1 MRLAELDFI
10 LTKII
15 NAYPNISD
23 INITVGRPLQ
33 VEADGQLAPI
43 QLNLSSKVL
52 TPFQTEVIALNLLGS
67 DRRKIETLLKEGS
80 CDLSHAL
87 QDKVRFRVNIF
98 SQRNNY
104 SIVMRKLP
112 VEIPTV
118 EQLGLP
124 LVLKKMS
131 QEKNGIIF
139 FTGATGVG
147 KTTSLAAI
155 LNEINESLPIH
166 MITLEDP
173 VELVHPHKKATIN
186 QRELGTDF
194 DSFANGLRAALRQA
208 PKVILVGEI
217 RDRETMEIALTA
229 AETGHLVFSTLHT
242 IDATQTLNRILGFF
256 DQSEEKQIRIRL
268 AGALR
273 WIVSQRLVPRIDKG
287 RVAILEILVNNLRFQ
302 DLILNGETEDKTFYE
317 VIETSQPL
325 GCQTFDQDTISK
337 FQHGLISENSAM
349 LYASKRAIVQ
359 RGLDQIKSHRGE
371 KTTDIE
377 GLSLDQDYEKQSSK
391 RKRNIP

>member
-10 LTKII
+10 LSKII
-15 NAYPNISD
+15 AAYPQVSD
-23 INITVGRPLQ
+23 IIMTVGRPLQ
-33 VEADGQLAPI
+33 VEAYGNLVPV
-43 QLNLSSKVL
+43 QLNLASKVL
-52 TPFQTEVIALNLLGS
+52 TPFQTEVIALNLLRS
-67 DRRKIETLLKEGS
+67 DSQKMETLIKEGS
-80 CDLSHAL
+80 CDISHAI

-124 LVLKKMS
+124 LVLKKMTR
-131 QEKNGIIF
+131 EKNGIIF
-139 FTGATGVG
+139 FTGATGTG

-155 LNEINESLPIH
+155 LNEISENLPVHI
-166 MITLEDP
+166 ITLEDP
-173 VELVHPHKKATIN
+173 VELVHPHKKATFN

-194 DSFANGLRAALRQA
+194 DSFAHGLRSALRQA

-229 AETGHLVFSTLHT
+229 SETGHLVFSTLHT
-242 IDATQTLNRILGFF
+242 IDATQALNRILGFF
-256 DQSEEKQIRIRL
+256 DQAEERQIRIRL

-273 WIVSQRLVPRIDKG
+273 WVVSQRLLPRIDQG

-302 DLILNGETEDKTFYE
+302 DLILNGETEEKTFYE
-317 VIETSQPL
+317 VIETSQSL
-325 GCQTFDQDTISK
+325 GCQTFDQDIIAK
-337 FQHGLISENSAM
+337 FQQGLISEDSA
-349 LYASKRAIVQ
+349 LLFASKRSVVQ
-359 RGLDQIKSHRGE
+359 RGLDQIKNRRGE
-371 KTTDIE
+371 KTSDIE
-377 GLSLDQDYEKQSSK
+377 GLSLDQEYEKST
-391 RKRNIP
+391 R